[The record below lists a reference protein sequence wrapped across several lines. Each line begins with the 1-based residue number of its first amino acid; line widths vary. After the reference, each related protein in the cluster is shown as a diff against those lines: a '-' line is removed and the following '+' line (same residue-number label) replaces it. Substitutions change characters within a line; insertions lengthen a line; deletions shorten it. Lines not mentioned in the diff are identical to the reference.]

1 MDPRLD
7 QLIVYSSLLENLL
20 QQKRHCEEERDIE
33 LVRLERFKE
42 EGAHERRI
50 NVQMQVVKQIKRT
63 LPAIVFKMR
72 NECDR
77 FEQFLRNEK
86 TIETLNESLYKKCW
100 QLLVLCRDSLLQ
112 G

>member
-1 MDPRLD
+1 MDPRVD

-33 LVRLERFKE
+33 IIRLERFKV

-50 NVQMQVVKQIKRT
+50 SVQTQVVKQIQRL
-63 LPAIVFKMR
+63 LPDIVFKMR

-77 FEQFLRNEK
+77 FEHFLRSEK
-86 TIETLNESLYKKCW
+86 TIEVLNASLYTRCW
-100 QLLVLCRDSLLQ
+100 QLLVACRDSLL
-112 G
+112 

>member
-20 QQKRHCEEERDIE
+20 QQKRRCEEERDIE
-33 LVRLERFKE
+33 IIRLERFKG

-50 NVQMQVVKQIKRT
+50 NVQMQVIKQMQRM
-63 LPAIVFKMR
+63 LPDIVFKMR

-77 FEQFLRNEK
+77 FEHFLRNEK
-86 TIETLNESLYKKCW
+86 TIETVNESLYKRCW
-100 QLLVLCRDSLLQ
+100 KLLVACRDSLLQ